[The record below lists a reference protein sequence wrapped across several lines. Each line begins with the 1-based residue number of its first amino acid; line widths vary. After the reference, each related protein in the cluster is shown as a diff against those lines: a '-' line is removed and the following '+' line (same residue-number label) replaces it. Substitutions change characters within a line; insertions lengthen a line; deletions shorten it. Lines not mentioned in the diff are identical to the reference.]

1 MKQKAEIRLCCQV
14 RNPGASQNGTI
25 SIGLGISEGLI
36 PDLTL
41 TVTLYSHSNLNG
53 NIELLINKRTNP
65 QDNTSS
71 EVYVLS
77 SSNPAVALSTFL
89 HSLYLSIPRPYSL
102 DQLLIYINKFDLRKA
117 KNGGKRKQRSKINVT
132 SFIMFTLFL
141 LLSVILTYF

>member
-1 MKQKAEIRLCCQV
+1 M

-89 HSLYLSIPRPYSL
+89 HSLYLSIPWPYSL

-117 KNGGKRKQRSKINVT
+117 KN
-132 SFIMFTLFL
+132 
-141 LLSVILTYF
+141 